1 MASTFFGLH
10 IGVTGM
16 SSYQVALNTTAHNLS
31 NAGKAGYSKQTV
43 TLTAEN
49 ALSVPSRYGMIGS
62 GVRIV
67 DITQQRNIY
76 YDDKFRYNTSI
87 QAEYDT
93 KEYYLSCIQSYLY
106 SSDETVAGMTTSF
119 DNFFNSL
126 TTMTSE
132 ASDMVKRTDAAILSE
147 TFVKD
152 VGDFANALQTLQDE
166 ANTQIETVVSQINAL
181 GASIASVTQQIN
193 TYEITGETAND
204 LRDERNVLLDEL
216 SKYVNISTKET
227 TPVEG
232 TGNPQFLVYI
242 NGSLLVDSTHS
253 YSLRCTAQDTSINQC
268 DIDNLFKIEWTN
280 GQGFNMR
287 SKSLG
292 GELQA
297 LIEFRDGNNENN
309 FRGTAGSVATED
321 GVTKVTVK
329 NTNFNDLFVL
339 SIPESKGRITIANV
353 DYEYDSFSVNI
364 AEDGTYE
371 YEFALRGEKTQS
383 QIESLQYAC
392 DHSKKV
398 LIGESIAYKGVPY
411 YMAKLNEFTRTFSA
425 AFNKVHNE
433 GYDLNGNSGV
443 DWFNVKDK
451 VTSENYVF
459 DEGEVTGFES
469 LAGRGEDGKLYAS
482 YYTMTGINFSI
493 QKELLEDPRLI
504 ACMKGPNSGVED
516 NSNLVRLNNLK
527 ADNDMFTQGTPDAF
541 LRTLISAVGI
551 DGKQAKSMA
560 EGQAKV
566 IGAIDNRRISVSGVD
581 KDEEAA
587 SLVKFRELLF
597 SQYKVVSVMNEVLDK
612 LINGMAV

>member
-16 SSYQVALNTTAHNLS
+16 SAYQVALNTSAHNIS

-43 TLTAEN
+43 SLTAEN
-49 ALSVPSRYGMIGS
+49 ALSVPSRYGMVGT
-62 GVRIV
+62 GVRVV
-67 DITQQRNIY
+67 DITQNRNKY

-87 QAEYDT
+87 QCEYET

-152 VGDFANALQTLQDE
+152 VGDFAIALQILQVE
-166 ANTQIETVVSQINAL
+166 ANTQIETVISQINAL
-181 GASIASVTQQIN
+181 GSSIASVTQQIN

-204 LRDERNVLLDEL
+204 LRDERNMLLDEL
-216 SKYVNISTKET
+216 SKYVNISSKET
-227 TPVEG
+227 APEEG
-232 TGNPQFLVYI
+232 KGNPQFLVYI
-242 NGSLLVDSTHS
+242 NGALLVDTTES
-253 YSLRCTAQDTSINQC
+253 YELKCIPQDTSINQC
-268 DIDNLFKIEWTN
+268 DIDNLFRIEWNN

-329 NTNFNDLFVL
+329 DTNFNDLFVL

-353 DYEYDSFSVNI
+353 DYEYDSFHVNI

-371 YEFALRGEKTQS
+371 YEFTLKGERTQS
-383 QIESLQYAC
+383 QIDSLQYAC
-392 DHSKKV
+392 DHSKAV
-398 LIGESIAYKGVPY
+398 LIGESISSKGVPY
-411 YMAKLNEFTRTFSA
+411 YM
-425 AFNKVHNE
+425 
-433 GYDLNGNSGV
+433 
-443 DWFNVKDK
+443 
-451 VTSENYVF
+451 
-459 DEGEVTGFES
+459 
-469 LAGRGEDGKLYAS
+469 
-482 YYTMTGINFSI
+482 
-493 QKELLEDPRLI
+493 Q
-504 ACMKGPNSGVED
+504 
-516 NSNLVRLNNLK
+516 
-527 ADNDMFTQGTPDAF
+527 
-541 LRTLISAVGI
+541 
-551 DGKQAKSMA
+551 
-560 EGQAKV
+560 
-566 IGAIDNRRISVSGVD
+566 
-581 KDEEAA
+581 
-587 SLVKFRELLF
+587 
-597 SQYKVVSVMNEVLDK
+597 
-612 LINGMAV
+612 

>member
-1 MASTFFGLH
+1 MASTFFGLN

-87 QAEYDT
+87 QAEYET

-181 GASIASVTQQIN
+181 GSSIASVTQQIN

-227 TPVEG
+227 APVEG

-242 NGSLLVDSTHS
+242 NGALLVDSTHS

-268 DIDNLFKIEWTN
+268 DIDNLFKIEWNN

-371 YEFALRGEKTQS
+371 YEFTLRGEKTQS
-383 QIESLQYAC
+383 QIETLQYAC
-392 DHSKKV
+392 DHSKSV
-398 LIGESIAYKGVPY
+398 LIGESISYKGVPY

-433 GYDLNGNSGV
+433 GYDLDGNSGV

-459 DEGEVTGFES
+459 DEGVVTGFES
-469 LAGRGEDGKLYAS
+469 LAQRGEDGKLYAS
-482 YYTMTGINFSI
+482 YYTMTGMNFSI
-493 QKELLEDPRLI
+493 QKELLENPRLI

-560 EGQAKV
+560 EGQSKV

>member
-1 MASTFFGLH
+1 MASTFFGLN

-87 QAEYDT
+87 QAEYET

-152 VGDFANALQTLQDE
+152 VGDFANALQILQDE

-181 GASIASVTQQIN
+181 GSSIASVTQQIN

-204 LRDERNVLLDEL
+204 LRDERNTLLDEL

-242 NGSLLVDSTHS
+242 NGALLVDSTHS
-253 YSLRCTAQDTSINQC
+253 YSLRCIAQDTSINQC
-268 DIDNLFKIEWTN
+268 DIDNLFRIEWNN

-339 SIPESKGRITIANV
+339 SIPESKGRITIANT

-392 DHSKKV
+392 DHSKNV
-398 LIGESIAYKGVPY
+398 LIGESISYKGVPY

-451 VTSENYVF
+451 VSSENYVF
-459 DEGEVTGFES
+459 DEDVETGFES
-469 LAGRGEDGKLYAS
+469 LATRGEDGKLYAS
-482 YYTMTGINFSI
+482 YYTMTGLNFSI
-493 QKELLEDPRLI
+493 QKELLENPRLI

-516 NSNLVRLNNLK
+516 NSNLVRLHNLK
-527 ADNDMFTQGTPDAF
+527 ADNDMFTQGTPDAY

-560 EGQAKV
+560 EGQSKV

>member
-1 MASTFFGLH
+1 MASTFFGLN

-87 QAEYDT
+87 QAEYET

-152 VGDFANALQTLQDE
+152 VGDFANALQILQDE

-181 GASIASVTQQIN
+181 GSSIASVTQQIN

-204 LRDERNVLLDEL
+204 LRDERNTLLDEL

-242 NGSLLVDSTHS
+242 NGALLVDSTHS
-253 YSLRCTAQDTSINQC
+253 YSLRCIAQDTSISQC
-268 DIDNLFKIEWTN
+268 DIDNLFRIEWNN

-339 SIPESKGRITIANV
+339 SIPESKGRITIANT

-392 DHSKKV
+392 DHSKNV
-398 LIGESIAYKGVPY
+398 LIGESISYKGVPY

-451 VTSENYVF
+451 VSSENYVF
-459 DEGEVTGFES
+459 DEDVETGFES
-469 LAGRGEDGKLYAS
+469 LATRGEDGKLYAS
-482 YYTMTGINFSI
+482 YYTMTGLNFSI
-493 QKELLEDPRLI
+493 QKELLENPRLI

-516 NSNLVRLNNLK
+516 NSNLVRLHNLK
-527 ADNDMFTQGTPDAF
+527 ADNDMFTQGTPDAY

-560 EGQAKV
+560 EGQSKV

>member
-1 MASTFFGLH
+1 MASTFFGLN

-87 QAEYDT
+87 QAEYET

-166 ANTQIETVVSQINAL
+166 ANTQIETVISQINAL
-181 GASIASVTQQIN
+181 GSSIASVTQQIN

-242 NGSLLVDSTHS
+242 NGALLVDSTHS

-268 DIDNLFKIEWTN
+268 DIDNLFKIEWNN

-371 YEFALRGEKTQS
+371 YEFTLRGEKTQS
-383 QIESLQYAC
+383 QIETLQYAC
-392 DHSKKV
+392 DHSKSV
-398 LIGESIAYKGVPY
+398 LIGESISYKGVPY

-433 GYDLNGNSGV
+433 GYDLDGNSGV

-459 DEGEVTGFES
+459 DEGVVTGFES
-469 LAGRGEDGKLYAS
+469 LAQRGEDGKLYAS
-482 YYTMTGINFSI
+482 YYTMTGMNFSI
-493 QKELLEDPRLI
+493 QKELLENPRLI

-560 EGQAKV
+560 EGQSKV